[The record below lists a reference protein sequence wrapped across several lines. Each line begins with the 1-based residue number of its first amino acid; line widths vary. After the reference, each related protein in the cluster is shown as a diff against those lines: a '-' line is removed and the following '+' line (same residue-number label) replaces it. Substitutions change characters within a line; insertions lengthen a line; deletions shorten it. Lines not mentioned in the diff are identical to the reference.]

1 MITVTNTAADKIRQQ
16 LSQRGQGIG
25 IRVGVKT
32 TGCSGLAYILEYVDT
47 LGDGDDAILFDRF
60 SVIINK
66 QHQPYLQGVKIDWAK
81 KGLNEGF
88 DFVNPNEKDRCGCGE
103 SFRI

>member
-16 LSQRGQGIG
+16 LSQRGHGIG

-47 LGDGDDAILFDRF
+47 LSDGDDAVLFDSF
-60 SVIINK
+60 SVVINK
-66 QHQPYLQGVKIDWAK
+66 QHQPYLQGVEIDWTK